1 MIRYK
6 ILDIK
11 RLVIICMRDVVTP
24 DDVIDFIYG
33 LIKDSTYDPAYSTL
47 VDLREAELLYDMQGL
62 KRTLEVM
69 QKTQGFTAERRV
81 VYITSMSSQV
91 VPPMLLNSGR
101 FKAPMK
107 VKVFSTLDT
116 GLKWLGIEG
125 VTVEDY
131 NHLYTEICTE

>member
-6 ILDIK
+6 ILEIK
-11 RLVIICMRDVVTP
+11 KLVIICLRDILTP
-24 DDVIDFIYG
+24 EVVIDFIYG
-33 LIKDSTYDPAYSTL
+33 LTKDSTYDPAYSAL
-47 VDLREAELLYDMQGL
+47 VDLREAELQYDMQGL

-69 QKTQGFTAERRV
+69 QTTQGFTAERRV
-81 VYITSMSSQV
+81 AYITSMSSQV
-91 VPPMLLNSGR
+91 VPPMLLNSGM

-107 VKVFSTLDT
+107 VKVFSSLDT

-131 NHLYTEICTE
+131 NRLYTEICTE